1 MTNLGAFK
9 MRRWIKAAC
18 LCLLAA
24 FAFTACDG
32 NSKDGANGGDH
43 RRNRGVASMFAEEFE
58 RRSDRDHRRNRD
70 AASSDDIGADVR
82 RDEDDKGGEGGK
94 DNKDGKDDG
103 ENRGAA
109 SASGYLTKPFDPTAT
124 KLPRDFV
131 GCDASEIYSAVSK
144 EIKSDEW
151 ERGEYEKTGDYEERT
166 TLMLANLGQKKL
178 LGDLKFSSTLAFTLR
193 SANLPDETGDDAA
206 LKTDYDAD
214 SETLTASADVMKID
228 SRWGLCLQ
236 KSLKR
241 DDYVGENHFG
251 VKKEILVLKTTEC
264 GVLFD
269 ERDTKGFE
277 YSSKFVWRLND
288 VTPEKAKEI
297 RDDLGAICVCK
308 LRYQDRSVALG
319 SDYSRSKPTMDLPL
333 DSESFDF
340 AVSVTQPEFWLY
352 NVKTGEI
359 LAKWSWNETRASIT
373 KKIGDLT
380 PSKLSEESETASV
393 SKRDASDDEDADL
406 ESRLQAAMGT
416 SGKGSDFDIQLVP
429 LDPLAFDGTSGKG
442 SDFDLQPFDPS
453 CKTLPRRYRGHDPA
467 AIYEAVAKL
476 ADEELWNK
484 GEFEKTVEY
493 QKRIKETWNS
503 LQDKTLVGDVKF
515 SSTLAF
521 ALIGDSSSGLI
532 DRYDADSETLSVTAV
547 VSDAYFGYRDRL
559 HGLTFETKTKEIKV
573 AFTESYGS
581 YYFQLRDAK
590 PDVARNLSGKVGVL
604 CVCKLTYRKIN
615 DGLYRGPCA
624 GSAAVLTTEPE
635 FWLYN
640 VETGDVLAK
649 YSLREA
655 QEKTPKTIGGKAS
668 KTAASTEKKDAA
680 AKADSEESAEEQ
692 AAREA
697 ARAATQI
704 AKERRRS
711 AAFWQEGN
719 RRLENRLD
727 AVKKLKPSRELDAPT
742 SIAVPENCATL
753 QEALA
758 EAAKAP
764 YSGPIPRVA
773 LAAGEYDASGLVL
786 KTSVDIQSATGNPA
800 DVVLKVDAA
809 SPIVVDGETVVEFD
823 GATLRQV
830 GSGEKAGCCVEVK
843 RGIAL
848 FFNCVFDGKDGAK
861 SATGVKAVG
870 LKSAVVCGKC
880 RASGFSLS
888 ALHVEDGA
896 FAWASD
902 SVLGPNN
909 RFGASSKESRLEV
922 ENCELRGND
931 VGVYFGR
938 IASGGARGNVY
949 AENKRDAQVVESAT
963 VEVDAP
969 DAKKTDGK
977 K

>member
-1 MTNLGAFK
+1 

-24 FAFTACDG
+24 FALTACDG
-32 NSKDGANGGDH
+32 NSKDGANGRDH
-43 RRNRGVASMFAEEFE
+43 RRNRG
-58 RRSDRDHRRNRD
+58 
-70 AASSDDIGADVR
+70 AASRGDIGADAR
-82 RDEDDKGGEGGK
+82 R
-94 DNKDGKDDG
+94 GKDDG

-109 SASGYLTKPFDPTAT
+109 SASGRLNKPFDPTAT

-144 EIKSDEW
+144 EFESDEW
-151 ERGEYEKTGDYEERT
+151 ERGEYEKTGDYKERT
-166 TLMLANLGQKKL
+166 TVMLANLGQKKL

-214 SETLTASADVMKID
+214 SETLTASADVMKIN

-236 KSLKR
+236 KSQKR

-251 VKKEILVLKTTEC
+251 VEKKILALKTTEC
-264 GVLFD
+264 GVQFD
-269 ERDTKGFE
+269 ERDTKGFD

-308 LRYQDRSVALG
+308 LRYQDRSAALG

-352 NVKTGEI
+352 NVKTGEV

-380 PSKLSEESETASV
+380 PSKLSEESETANV
-393 SKRDASDDEDADL
+393 SKRDAADDEDADL
-406 ESRLQAAMGT
+406 ESRLQAAMGA
-416 SGKGSDFDIQLVP
+416 SGKGS
-429 LDPLAFDGTSGKG
+429 GY
-442 SDFDLQPFDPS
+442 DLQPFDPS

-476 ADEELWNK
+476 ADEELWKK

-493 QKRIKETWNS
+493 QKRIDETWNS

-521 ALIGDSSSGLI
+521 ALIGDYSSGLI
-532 DRYDADSETLSVTAV
+532 DSYDADSETLSVTAIT
-547 VSDAYFGYRDRL
+547 SDVDFGYRDSL
-559 HGLTFETKTKEIKV
+559 HGLTFKTETKEIKV
-573 AFTESYGS
+573 AFTKSYGS
-581 YYFQLRDAK
+581 YYFQLRDAA
-590 PDVARNLSGKVGVL
+590 PDVARNFSGKVGVL
-604 CVCKLTYRKIN
+604 CVCKLAYRKIK
-615 DGLYRGPCA
+615 DGLYRGPCV

-655 QEKTPKTIGGKAS
+655 QEKTPKSIGGEAS
-668 KTAASTEKKDAA
+668 ETAASTEKKDAT
-680 AKADSEESAEEQ
+680 AKTDSEESAEEQ

-697 ARAATQI
+697 ARSATRI

-727 AVKKLKPSRELDAPT
+727 AVKKLKPSREVDAPT

-753 QEALA
+753 QEALT

-786 KTSVDIQSATGNPA
+786 KFPVDIQSATGNPA

-809 SPIVVDGETVVEFD
+809 SPIVVDGETVAEFD

-830 GSGEKAGCCVEVK
+830 GSGEKTGSCVEVK

-861 SATGVKAVG
+861 SATGVKAIG

-896 FAWASD
+896 FAWASY

-963 VEVDAP
+963 VEVDAS
-969 DAKKTDGK
+969 DAEKADEKK
-977 K
+977 